1 MSTERV
7 GQRLSIDLFGTLDT
21 HQNLMQEFLSKV
33 KASGIRVYIIT
44 GAFNTFANQRLQ
56 ELNFREKIH
65 YDLVISIPSYLINH
79 QISFVHT
86 AAGKHVCDEAIWW
99 KAKSQICKD
108 MKIAVHLD
116 TDYRYRQGFEG
127 TKSRFIYV
135 AETAIAGIEELV
147 LNSNKKGMT
156 HV

>member
-33 KASGIRVYIIT
+33 KASGIRVYILT
-44 GAFNTFANQRLQ
+44 GAFNSYANQRLQ

-65 YDLVISIPSYLINH
+65 YDLVVSVPSYLINH
-79 QISFVHT
+79 NVSFVHT
-86 AAGKHVCDEAIWW
+86 AAGKHVCDERAWW
-99 KAKSQICKD
+99 PAKAQICKD
-108 MKIAVHLD
+108 LKIAVHLD
-116 TDYRYRQGFEG
+116 SDYRYRQGFEG
-127 TKSRFIYV
+127 TKSRFIYI
-135 AETAIAGIEELV
+135 AETALAGIEELV
-147 LNSNKKGMT
+147 LKSDKKEMK